1 MDPIIG
7 NNSPYQSHPMSVSK
21 RDANT
26 AEHIETADKTIQPSS
41 SLTDITSLVKA
52 AAASSPEIRPEA
64 LARGAELL
72 NDPSWLSDSNIEVL
86 AERLIDTDQL

>member
-7 NNSPYQSHPMSVSK
+7 NNSPYQSHPLSVGK

-41 SLTDITSLVKA
+41 SLTSIASLVKA
-52 AAASSPEIRPEA
+52 VAVSSPEIRPGA

-72 NDPSWLSDSNIEVL
+72 NDPNWLSDSNIDVL
-86 AERLIDTDQL
+86 AERLIDSDQL